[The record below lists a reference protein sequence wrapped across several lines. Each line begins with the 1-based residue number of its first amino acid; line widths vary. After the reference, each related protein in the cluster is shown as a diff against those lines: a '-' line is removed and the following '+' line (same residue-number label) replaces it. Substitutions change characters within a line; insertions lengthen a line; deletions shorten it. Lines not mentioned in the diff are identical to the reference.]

1 MKPIVGEI
9 VRFGIVGITCTILHY
24 ALYYAMLFFINVN
37 IAHGIGYV
45 DIDEE

>member
-24 ALYYAMLFFINVN
+24 ALYYVMQFFINVN
-37 IAHGIGYV
+37 IVVNTI
-45 DIDEE
+45 